1 MKGIISVLQAYILIQ
16 AETARVEELVEELAH
31 MQLDATVIKDIRV
44 VTGQYD
50 LIALVE
56 APDLKAMSHCIIQ
69 GISNAVG
76 IRHTETCLIIP

>member
-1 MKGIISVLQAYILIQ
+1 MVQAYVLIQ

-31 MQLDATVIKDIRV
+31 MQLDATVIKDIRAV
-44 VTGQYD
+44 MGQYD

-56 APDLKAMSHCIIQ
+56 APTLNDMAHCIVQ

-76 IRHTETCLIIP
+76 IRHTETCVIVW